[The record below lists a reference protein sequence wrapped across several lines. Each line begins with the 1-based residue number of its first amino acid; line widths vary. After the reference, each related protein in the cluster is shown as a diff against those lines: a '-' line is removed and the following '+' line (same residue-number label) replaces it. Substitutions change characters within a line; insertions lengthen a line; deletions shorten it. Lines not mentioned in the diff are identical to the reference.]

1 MRIYNGGLGKP
12 KKEVSRLIKTIED
25 RIEEIQGTGKDG
37 LLAQIKTAK
46 NPQELAET
54 YHLLFGEPYE
64 FKTIQNKAELDSTIE
79 EADVI
84 SETNTAELGKETDK
98 EDDNNEPP
106 PRDDDEM
113 FYDDKGSTISK
124 KVNSP
129 FSAPVVDRR
138 DYTAG
143 EMPQGQNA
151 QPVDHIPEPTR
162 PDFELPPEQP
172 VGGKKVDQPKPFA
185 NPALKEM
192 ESDAKRKAAKIM
204 AASIMTFF
212 KKFQDKPFKW
222 ICKQGITE
230 ADLEKAAI
238 AGELDI
244 DEQLQIG
251 EETILTVNQF
261 FSNISARI
269 DDSFVLDEATEKEI
283 HDALIDVL
291 IEQEI
296 GMTPMQRLLTAI
308 GGWAVQQIAQV
319 VSFKREIGGA
329 MEVIKDN
336 YKGKMEVERE
346 KLELER
352 EKNRLKKE
360 ELELEK
366 ERIKS
371 QKNETAKATKAQKE
385 RNEKS
390 DKVSK
395 TALIKA

>member
-12 KKEVSRLIKTIED
+12 KKEVSRLIKMIED

-54 YHLLFGEPYE
+54 YQLLFGEPYE

-84 SETNTAELGKETDK
+84 SETNTTELGKETDRVHDADIT
-98 EDDNNEPP
+98 DDYPVDNSVSDNP
-106 PRDDDEM
+106 
-113 FYDDKGSTISK
+113 TSK

-129 FSAPVVDRR
+129 FSAPVVDRS

-143 EMPQGQNA
+143 ETPQGQNA

-319 VSFKREIGGA
+319 VSFKREISGA

-366 ERIKS
+366 ERTKS
-371 QKNETAKATKAQKE
+371 QKNETAKAAKAQREK
-385 RNEKS
+385 NEKS

-395 TALIKA
+395 TAIVKV